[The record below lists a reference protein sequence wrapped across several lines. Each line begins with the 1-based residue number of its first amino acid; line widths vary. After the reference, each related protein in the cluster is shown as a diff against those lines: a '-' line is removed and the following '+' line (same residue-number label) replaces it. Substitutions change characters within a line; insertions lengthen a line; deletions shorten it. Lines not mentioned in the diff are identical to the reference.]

1 MNEACPHR
9 LLGNV
14 WKVRGGGRDELGGAV
29 MGGRCGLR
37 KEACNFGRT
46 GSLGLSP
53 GLKQDSRSL
62 RCHLS
67 LG

>member
-1 MNEACPHR
+1 M
-9 LLGNV
+9 
-14 WKVRGGGRDELGGAV
+14 GGG
-29 MGGRCGLR
+29 CGLR

-67 LG
+67 VG